1 MKLLPAFFLCI
12 LTTFAA
18 EGPKQSIEKLDPAL
32 DALLDSGA
40 KIETLATGFTWA
52 EGPVW
57 YKGRIVFSD
66 VPNNTAYQW
75 IEGDAMA
82 SIFLKPSGTD
92 EASANQGSNGLSVDA
107 QGNMLLCQHGTRR
120 VARLGGDGKFQV
132 LAAKNQD
139 GARFNSPN
147 DLCVAKDGSVFF
159 TDPPYGVPKGEK
171 TETPYHGVYKL
182 STDGKV
188 SLVTKEV
195 QWPNGIALS
204 NDQKTLYLAVSD
216 GANPRVMACA
226 LDGSGLRDVFLA
238 QPLKKTGRP
247 GGCDGMKVDERGNL
261 WTTGPGG
268 VLILS
273 PEGKHL
279 GSILFHQ
286 PTANLA
292 WGEDG
297 KTLFV
302 TSNRDVFVLRTL
314 VKGQGF

>member
-1 MKLLPAFFLCI
+1 MKALAPFLW
-12 LTTFAA
+12 LATAAFAA
-18 EGPKQSIEKLDPAL
+18 EVPAPRLEKLDPAL
-32 DALLDSGA
+32 DALVAADV
-40 KIETLATGFTWA
+40 KIEKVGTGYGWA

-57 YKGRIVFSD
+57 FKDRFVFSD
-66 VPNNTAYQW
+66 VPKNTAYAW
-75 IEGDAMA
+75 KRGDTAPA
-82 SIFLKPSGTD
+82 VFLKPSGTD
-92 EASANQGSNGLSVDA
+92 APSDLQGSNGLAVDGK
-107 QGNMLLCQHGTRR
+107 GNLLLCQHGARR
-120 VARLGGDGKFQV
+120 VGQFVGDGKFKP
-132 LAAKNQD
+132 LATEFD
-139 GARFNSPN
+139 GKKFNSPN
-147 DLCVAKDGSVFF
+147 DLVVAADGSVYF
-159 TDPPYGVPKGEK
+159 TDPPYGLPKGQKAEQAF
-171 TETPYHGVYKL
+171 HGVYKL
-182 STDGKV
+182 ATDGKV

-204 NDQKTLYLAVSD
+204 LDQKTLYLAVSD
-216 GANPRVMACA
+216 NAKTRVTACA
-226 LDGSGLRDVFLA
+226 LDGSGLRDVFVA
-238 QPLKKTGRP
+238 QPLKKSDRP

-302 TSNRDVFVLRTL
+302 TSNHDVFVLRTL

>member
-1 MKLLPAFFLCI
+1 
-12 LTTFAA
+12 
-18 EGPKQSIEKLDPAL
+18 
-32 DALLDSGA
+32 
-40 KIETLATGFTWA
+40 
-52 EGPVW
+52 
-57 YKGRIVFSD
+57 
-66 VPNNTAYQW
+66 
-75 IEGDAMA
+75 
-82 SIFLKPSGTD
+82 
-92 EASANQGSNGLSVDA
+92 
-107 QGNMLLCQHGTRR
+107 
-120 VARLGGDGKFQV
+120 
-132 LAAKNQD
+132 
-139 GARFNSPN
+139 
-147 DLCVAKDGSVFF
+147 
-159 TDPPYGVPKGEK
+159 
-171 TETPYHGVYKL
+171 
-182 STDGKV
+182 
-188 SLVTKEV
+188 
-195 QWPNGIALS
+195 
-204 NDQKTLYLAVSD
+204 
-216 GANPRVMACA
+216 

-238 QPLKKTGRP
+238 KSLKKPGRP